1 MLNGGVMHVPLRLTK
16 DGFEETIGVN
26 HVGHFYLTNLLL
38 DVVIKSKPSTIVVV
52 SSSANFGSD
61 NNIID
66 IDEKKNPEI
75 FNSILQYSR
84 SKLLNVVFSNE
95 LSRRLS
101 SKEVYV
107 NSLNPGGVYTN
118 LAQHW
123 NFPGSNQ
130 LKKILRLIMWESD
143 VACLTQVGLAVSP
156 SVFQQHITG
165 QFFVPIFRKHHPNN
179 YALNETLAKL
189 SWESTENAIK
199 SRGFSW

>member
-1 MLNGGVMHVPLRLTK
+1 ML
-16 DGFEETIGVN
+16 DI
-26 HVGHFYLTNLLL
+26 FYLTNLLL

-52 SSSANFGSD
+52 SSGAHSRSD
-61 NNIID
+61 NNITD
-66 IDEKKNPEI
+66 LESMKNPDN
-75 FNSILQYSR
+75 FNSGTQYCR
-84 SKLLNVVFSNE
+84 SKLLNVLFSNE
-95 LSRRLS
+95 LSRKLI

-107 NSLNPGGVYTN
+107 NSLNPGVVVTN
-118 LAQHW
+118 ISQHW
-123 NFPGSNQ
+123 NLPFSHEVKDKLQN
-130 LKKILRLIMWESD
+130 ILQGKIMWESD

-189 SWESTENAIK
+189 SWESTEKAIK